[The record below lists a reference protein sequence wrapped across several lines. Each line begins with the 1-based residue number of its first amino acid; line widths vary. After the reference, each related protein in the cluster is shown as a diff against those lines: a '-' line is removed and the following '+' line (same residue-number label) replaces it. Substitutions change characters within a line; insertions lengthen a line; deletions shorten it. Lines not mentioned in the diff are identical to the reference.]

1 MTREFS
7 EMLRFFGASALGYDI
22 KKREDIDIATIRQL
36 AIEQG
41 IWTIIYEPLSK
52 VYDLNRYKSEF
63 IFAVTRA
70 IQQREFTLKVIRQL
84 EREGVECCILKG
96 AAVARLYAEPD
107 CRISSDTD
115 ILIALQ
121 NEKKAEDVLKKNGYS
136 FEKRAINDHHLKAY
150 HPIGGL
156 LEIHVRLYS
165 HSTEQIIFNG
175 LKLYSESCETINL
188 GENEYKVLGI
198 NDGLFYLTAHYIKH
212 LINGG
217 GGVRQMMDLLLY
229 IENYKDR
236 INFDGYF
243 KILRDLKYERLIK
256 VIMSIGAEYFGFGYE
271 KVDDELMQEILD
283 DTEKG
288 GIFGYSA
295 DDRQNFYYAYCA
307 KRTRWSQA
315 RYRLFLWFKSET
327 TIINKLF
334 PSQKKML
341 ERGYKYARYRFF
353 LPVAWIQRYIDIMIE
368 KFKPGIHKKAVSDGF
383 HKRME
388 LMKKLN
394 MID

>member
-1 MTREFS
+1 MTREFG

-22 KKREDIDIATIRQL
+22 KKIEDIDIATIRRL

-175 LKLYSESCETINL
+175 LKLYSESCET
-188 GENEYKVLGI
+188 
-198 NDGLFYLTAHYIKH
+198 
-212 LINGG
+212 
-217 GGVRQMMDLLLY
+217 
-229 IENYKDR
+229 
-236 INFDGYF
+236 
-243 KILRDLKYERLIK
+243 
-256 VIMSIGAEYFGFGYE
+256 
-271 KVDDELMQEILD
+271 
-283 DTEKG
+283 
-288 GIFGYSA
+288 
-295 DDRQNFYYAYCA
+295 
-307 KRTRWSQA
+307 
-315 RYRLFLWFKSET
+315 
-327 TIINKLF
+327 
-334 PSQKKML
+334 
-341 ERGYKYARYRFF
+341 
-353 LPVAWIQRYIDIMIE
+353 
-368 KFKPGIHKKAVSDGF
+368 
-383 HKRME
+383 
-388 LMKKLN
+388 
-394 MID
+394 